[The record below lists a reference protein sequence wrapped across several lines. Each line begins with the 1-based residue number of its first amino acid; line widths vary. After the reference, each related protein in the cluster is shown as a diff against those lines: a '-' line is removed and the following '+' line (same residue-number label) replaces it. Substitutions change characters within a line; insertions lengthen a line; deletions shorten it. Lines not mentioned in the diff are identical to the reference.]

1 MSAGSQVHVGGICPC
16 LHRRPGVSAGSQI
29 RGGFRSTHPCLPTSP
44 LGLRRSVPRHSLN
57 WVPGPLTSLTTGFS
71 TSDPKEPA
79 WSPLGHCPVW
89 PCPMFCSCARHLC
102 TDLATFKVLSWIIH
116 FPHPCIPKQ
125 RHPSVTQNVAFVFG
139 AKYLFCSS
147 SCQQCKPTRRHTTW
161 KASTAPREAKP
172 G

>member
-1 MSAGSQVHVGGICPC
+1 MPAGSRGLRSAWGDLAVSAGSQVHVGGICPC
-16 LHRRPGVSAGSQI
+16 LHRRPGVSAGSHI
-29 RGGFRSTHPCLPTSP
+29 RGGFKSTHPCLPTSP

-79 WSPLGHCPVW
+79 GSPIGHCPVW
-89 PCPMFCSCARHLC
+89 PCPVLCSCARHLC

-125 RHPSVTQNVAFVFG
+125 RHPPLRDPKCGVCLWG
-139 AKYLFCSS
+139 KIPILF
-147 SCQQCKPTRRHTTW
+147 
-161 KASTAPREAKP
+161 
-172 G
+172 